1 MFGHLFKK
9 NAAPH
14 AEPDLAPASSYLI
27 AQLNARLQPMHRGE
41 LFEDPLDDALQQ
53 LGVGSVTGG
62 GTQMSDSG
70 EVAHCDIEI
79 KVAALDEHTVH
90 TVISCLERLGAPIG
104 SQLRLEV
111 GAEAEGEEKE
121 RKLPF
126 GVTEGMAIY
135 LNGTD
140 LPDEVYA
147 RERSDAVYSELERLI
162 DGGGEIYSHWQGPT
176 ETALYLYGNSFKD
189 MHERVAGF
197 LASHPLCQKC
207 RIEQIA

>member
-1 MFGHLFKK
+1 MFGQLFKK
-9 NAAPH
+9 NAAQH
-14 AEPDLAPASSYLI
+14 AEPDVAPASSYLI

-90 TVISCLERLGAPIG
+90 AVISCLERLGAPIG
-104 SQLRLEV
+104 SQLRL
-111 GAEAEGEEKE
+111 GAETETEG
-121 RKLPF
+121 RRLPF
-126 GVTEGMAIY
+126 GVTEGMAVY

-147 RERSDAVYSELERLI
+147 RES
-162 DGGGEIYSHWQGPT
+162 
-176 ETALYLYGNSFKD
+176 
-189 MHERVAGF
+189 
-197 LASHPLCQKC
+197 
-207 RIEQIA
+207 

>member
-9 NAAPH
+9 NAAHHDAPEVET
-14 AEPDLAPASSYLI
+14 EPRYLV

-62 GTQMSDSG
+62 GTEMSESG

-79 KVAALDEHTVH
+79 KVAALDEDAVRA
-90 TVISCLERLGAPIG
+90 VISCLERLGAPLG
-104 SQLRLEV
+104 SQLRLAAEA
-111 GAEAEGEEKE
+111 GAEAEE
-121 RKLPF
+121 RKLSF
-126 GVTEGMAIY
+126 GVTEGMAVY

-147 RERSDAVYSELERLI
+147 RESSDAVYSELERLL
-162 DGGGEIYSHWQGPT
+162 DGIGEIYSHWQAPT

-189 MHERVAGF
+189 MHESVASF
-197 LASHPLCQKC
+197 LATHPLCQKC
-207 RIEQIA
+207 RIVQIA